1 MIHHHPGIVA
11 AAVVPPLAY
20 AVLVGA
26 LDRRRPRPWSAF
38 GAALLWGAIAAAF
51 AAAPV
56 NDLLL
61 DRLAGTTDEARTQAL
76 AATAGAPVVEEV
88 LKGLGPL
95 LLLLLRPDLLRTPR
109 DGMVCGAFV
118 GLGFDL
124 AEGFQYLTLAAVQ
137 GGYGGLA
144 RGVWV
149 RGILAGLKHAV
160 FTGTTG
166 AGLGW
171 TPAVPGWRARIA
183 IPLVA
188 LLAAIAQHVVWNA
201 VASHAITRALCGASA
216 LEARCLPVP
225 SGVALF
231 VSVPL
236 IVALCLG
243 PGALALVAIARR
255 GEAAGPS
262 VRTRGGRIA

>member
-1 MIHHHPGIVA
+1 MVGYPLSIIA
-11 AAVVPPLAY
+11 AAVVPPLGY
-20 AVLVGA
+20 AVLLGA
-26 LDRRRPRPWSAF
+26 LDHRRPRPWRAF
-38 GAALLWGAIAAAF
+38 GAAFLWGIVAAAF
-51 AAAPV
+51 GAAPL

-61 DRLAGTTDEARTQAL
+61 AHLGGAADETRARAL
-76 AATAGAPVVEEV
+76 AATAGAPAIEEL

-109 DGMVCGAFV
+109 DGLVCGGFV

-124 AEGFQYLTLAAVQ
+124 AEGLEYLMIAAVQ
-137 GGYGGLA
+137 GGYAGVA

-171 TPAVPGWRARIA
+171 ARTVSGRRARIV
-183 IPLVA
+183 IPLAA
-188 LLAAIAQHVVWNA
+188 LVAAIVQHAVWNA
-201 VASHAITRALCGASA
+201 VASEAITKALCGASPA
-216 LEARCLPVP
+216 EPRCLPSP
-225 SGVALF
+225 PGVALF
-231 VSVPL
+231 ISVPI

-243 PGALALVAIARR
+243 PGALVLGALARR
-255 GEAAGPS
+255 GGAPDP
-262 VRTRGGRIA
+262 GRQNR

>member
-1 MIHHHPGIVA
+1 VLGYPPGVVA

-20 AVLVGA
+20 ALLVGA

-38 GAALLWGAIAAAF
+38 GAAFLWGIVAAVF
-51 AAAPV
+51 AAAPL

-61 DRLAGTTDEARTQAL
+61 DRLAGATNEARARAL

-109 DGMVCGAFV
+109 DGIVCGAFV

-124 AEGFQYLTLAAVQ
+124 AEGFEYLMLAAVQ

-149 RGILAGLKHAV
+149 RSVLAGLKHAV
-160 FTGTTG
+160 FSGTTG
-166 AGLGW
+166 AGFGW
-171 TPAVPGWRARIA
+171 VQTLPGRRSRVL

-188 LLAAIAQHVVWNA
+188 LVAAIAQHVVWNA
-201 VASHAITRALCGASA
+201 VASHAITNALCGASVA
-216 LEARCLPVP
+216 EPRCLPVP

-243 PGALALVAIARR
+243 PGVLALVAIARR
-255 GEAAGPS
+255 GRRDC
-262 VRTRGGRIA
+262 VRTSGGRSA